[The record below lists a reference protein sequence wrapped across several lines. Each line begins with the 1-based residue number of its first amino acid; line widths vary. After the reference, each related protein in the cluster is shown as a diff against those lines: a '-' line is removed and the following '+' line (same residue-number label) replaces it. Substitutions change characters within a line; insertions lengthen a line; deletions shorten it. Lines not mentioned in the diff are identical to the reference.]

1 MRFLLDGIVDGIPFV
16 HKSCWYWV
24 HSKLVIG
31 TCRYTLDFII
41 SSFRFQKHLEVSNF
55 GRVGA
60 FNIFVREE
68 QTVFVRKSEW
78 KSKPEKFIQVYCRRY
93 NSLTAKAKTWYLFDS
108 ALLGLRDFVRSP
120 ELEQTIQT
128 DENKIIWT
136 VLFPDSSIHSS
147 AVVIKLTLVKR
158 TENRHNKDTQLAWKV
173 CGAER
178 NWILPW
184 PSSWLGS
191 YSY

>member
-1 MRFLLDGIVDGIPFV
+1 MNGKVSPKSLFKSTVEDIIHLLARR
-16 HKSCWYWV
+16 
-24 HSKLVIG
+24 KLD
-31 TCRYTLDFII
+31 TC
-41 SSFRFQKHLEVSNF
+41 
-55 GRVGA
+55 
-60 FNIFVREE
+60 
-68 QTVFVRKSEW
+68 
-78 KSKPEKFIQVYCRRY
+78 
-93 NSLTAKAKTWYLFDS
+93 FDS

-178 NWILPW
+178 N
-184 PSSWLGS
+184 
-191 YSY
+191 